1 MRAWSTARRAATTA
15 RVLRRRARAI
25 RLVYER
31 PERIQ
36 AVRDARVRELVAHAG
51 ASVPHYRELWRREGV
66 DPAGIRTADD
76 LERLPLVEK
85 ADLHAAPDGFRS
97 EDPEA
102 AAVGCFRTSGSTG
115 IPIEACYDAEALLIN
130 AALGG
135 RQRAILRAVCGKRR
149 LRVLRFEEPYPTIRS
164 VEAINSRLMLTWRR
178 ERSVLSLEEPIE
190 QAIAAIDEVQPDLIL
205 AYGSYLEAL
214 FRGLGSPEALRH
226 RPCAV
231 HYHGDSMS
239 EGGVRLIEDIF
250 GIPVLGAYGAVECF
264 RIGLVCERRRGYH
277 VHADVCHVSIVDRD
291 GRQLPSGES
300 GEVVVSNLFNRTT
313 VILNYR
319 LGDIAALDPEPCPC
333 GRTTPRLV
341 GLHGRVD
348 EILRL
353 WSGTLVHP
361 SRVSNSVKYI
371 EGYRQ
376 YQLAQLAADR
386 FELRLVADSD
396 ESFARV
402 ASVAVPELE
411 RVLEGARVEARRCES
426 LVTTARGKL
435 RRVIPLEQEA

>member
-51 ASVPHYRELWRREGV
+51 ASVPYYRELWRREGI
-66 DPAGIRTADD
+66 DPTAIGTADD

-85 ADLHAAPDGFRS
+85 ADLNAAPDRFRS

-102 AAVGCFRTSGSTG
+102 AAAGCFRTSGSTG
-115 IPIEACYDAEALLIN
+115 IPIEACYDADALLTN

-135 RQRAILRAVCGKRR
+135 RQQAILRAVCGKRR
-149 LRVLRFEEPYPTIRS
+149 LRVLRFDVPDPTIRS

-178 ERSVLSLEEPIE
+178 KPSVLSIEEPLE
-190 QAIAAIDEVQPDLIL
+190 RGVAALDEVKPDLVL
-205 AYGSYLEAL
+205 SFGSFLEAF
-214 FRGLGSPEALRH
+214 FRRLGSPEALRH

-250 GIPVLGAYGAVECF
+250 GIPVLSAYGAVECF

-353 WSGTLVHP
+353 RSGTLVHP

-402 ASVAVPELE
+402 VSVAVPELE